1 MYQLAKIYV
10 SLLNFCN
17 RIPRGFENCV
27 EIKKNLV
34 YFYKKGITLNP
45 NEYLGGD
52 KTTFWADQV
61 AQGYFQ
67 NQISILRG
75 LNFTANAISQSDHKF
90 VLFSK
95 NGKIKGYKAE

>member
-52 KTTFWADQV
+52 KTTF
-61 AQGYFQ
+61 
-67 NQISILRG
+67 
-75 LNFTANAISQSDHKF
+75 
-90 VLFSK
+90 
-95 NGKIKGYKAE
+95 